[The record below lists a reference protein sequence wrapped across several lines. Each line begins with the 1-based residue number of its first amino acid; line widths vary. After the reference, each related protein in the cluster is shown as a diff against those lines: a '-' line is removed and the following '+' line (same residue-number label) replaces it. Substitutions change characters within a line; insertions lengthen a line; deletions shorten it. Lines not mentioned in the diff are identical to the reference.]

1 VEPNG
6 DTFLVA
12 LKGRLVTCTSLK
24 DAIAIKTADAM
35 LRDGD
40 SSTASELYR
49 LAGVLM
55 RYDCP
60 SEAEQLTHK
69 ASRLRAA
76 EFLTRTVG
84 YQRPLAPYS

>member
-1 VEPNG
+1 VETSG

-12 LKGRLVTCTSLK
+12 LQGRLVTCTSLK
-24 DAIAIKTADAM
+24 DAVAIKTADAL

-49 LAGVLM
+49 LAVVLT

-60 SEAEQLTHK
+60 SEAQQLTRK

-84 YQRPLAPYS
+84 YQRPVGSV